1 MADTKKEAKR
11 QLTLEDD
18 GEIFVSEN
26 FVMFMLEE
34 DGVRVVSNTCA
45 TGLEKLFIV
54 KGLAKVL
61 MSYIN
66 DITEEGEE
74 DVAGSTKES

>member
-1 MADTKKEAKR
+1 MVDTKKEAKR

-34 DGVRVVSNTCA
+34 DGV
-45 TGLEKLFIV
+45 
-54 KGLAKVL
+54 
-61 MSYIN
+61 
-66 DITEEGEE
+66 
-74 DVAGSTKES
+74 